1 MRKSVY
7 LIICCCLLCLG
18 CQEELET
25 TSNGSLNIFLTDEV
39 ATTRTLPDALS
50 DELIQQFDISLLR
63 DRKGAIITEYSGFL
77 KDFGDNRILKVG
89 TYRATASYGEDVI
102 LALDAPYYYGE
113 VEDVSIKKNKATSIT
128 IACKVANSLATFE
141 IVNPAIFEKYLKDY
155 YVEIKVGEESVRWQ
169 AGDTTHPY
177 FKSGSSVQL
186 VLKGTSTTTG
196 EECSYTLSPID
207 EVVAGMKYKYKLKI
221 SPSNVGLEVET
232 EQQQEP
238 VTINETVPVSW
249 LPAPKVSSDN
259 FDEEHILRYTE
270 TADAAQAVITFS
282 AFRPVQEV
290 EFTLNFVDEHLKH
303 LNKTYVLS
311 ELSVEDRQM
320 LEAAGIVLPDL
331 STGITIGNLDFT
343 GVTSGLLTH
352 NGGQDVDNTI
362 AIKVKANDRL
372 SEETVYTIRTVKP
385 EFIVEVRKGNV
396 WTKEFSIEEA
406 SIIGNANRETILN
419 NIKYQYSEDGGVNW
433 IDFPERIK
441 MFNSYPLNREYKVR
455 GVYKDISSEIVDVVL
470 EIPEQLPNSEM
481 EEWNYESLIK
491 DKSMMYFPYI
501 GENSFWNT
509 NNSFTTRYRNNTL
522 GKPYNCFPA
531 VSYTKDAHKGE
542 KAAELRNTAA
552 GRGNTSFIGHTEL
565 SMNKVPGELFI
576 GDISVT
582 TGGNDASPSGD
593 HYTIVKGKEFSSR
606 PTALYFWY
614 KYIPYNS
621 DAWEA
626 SIALYDDDRN
636 LIIENTITYSDIQN
650 AFAPCKISLNYQKG
664 VYYEACKYIYVSFK
678 STITSGDSLPYE
690 KKNVSLWVDDEEKTY
705 KDTYVGSTLIIDDIS
720 LIYDR

>member
-63 DRKGAIITEYSGFL
+63 DRKGAIITEYSGLL
-77 KDFGDNRILKVG
+77 KDFGNNRILKVG

-128 IACKVANSLATFE
+128 ITCKVANSLATFE

-155 YVEIKVGEESVRWQ
+155 YVEIKVGEGSVRWQ
-169 AGDTTHPY
+169 PGDTTHPY

-186 VLKGTSTTTG
+186 ALKGTSTTTG
-196 EECSYTLSPID
+196 EACSYTLNPID

-221 SPSNVGLEVET
+221 SPSNVGLDVET

-238 VTINETVPVSW
+238 VTINETVPESW
-249 LPAPKVSSDN
+249 LPAPKISSSD
-259 FDEEHILRYTE
+259 FDEEHVLRYTE
-270 TADAAQAVITFS
+270 TADATPAVIDFS
-282 AFRPVQEV
+282 ALRPVQEV

-311 ELSVEDRQM
+311 GLSVEDKQM

-331 STGITIGNLDFT
+331 STGITIGSLDFT

-385 EFIVEVRKGNV
+385 IIKVGYYPGNL
-396 WTKEFSIEEA
+396 WTKEFTINPLTADSVKT
-406 SIIGNANRETILN
+406 GNFDKLTDIVYEFSTDGNSWENMPGDLQKTNLN
-419 NIKYQYSEDGGVNW
+419 PGT
-433 IDFPERIK
+433 
-441 MFNSYPLNREYKVR
+441 SYYVR
-455 GVYKDISSEIVDVVL
+455 A
-470 EIPEQLPNSEM
+470 
-481 EEWNYESLIK
+481 
-491 DKSMMYFPYI
+491 
-501 GENSFWNT
+501 
-509 NNSFTTRYRNNTL
+509 RYR
-522 GKPYNCFPA
+522 
-531 VSYTKDAHKGE
+531 GE
-542 KAAELRNTAA
+542 
-552 GRGNTSFIGHTEL
+552 
-565 SMNKVPGELFI
+565 VPGETMEIKTYPQIELENGGLENPQI
-576 GDISVT
+576 LDGDDGNVT
-582 TGGNDASPSGD
+582 RGTVYGWDGWSTLNRVSTPSGVTAYSFNSRSGCRPTDDGHTGKAVRVITLGYVMGGFAKPKSAMHSELYLGVSADDNGGNKVYGID
-593 HYTIVKGKEFSSR
+593 FNSR
-606 PTALYFWY
+606 PTALEFWY
-614 KYIPYNS
+614 K
-621 DAWEA
+621 
-626 SIALYDDDRN
+626 
-636 LIIENTITYSDIQN
+636 
-650 AFAPCKISLNYQKG
+650 CISNMNN
-664 VYYEACKYIYVSFK
+664 
-678 STITSGDSLPYE
+678 D
-690 KKNVSLWVDDEEKTY
+690 VSLVKIQLLHDDVVLGENSFTTGEVKEYQYKKLEINYFTDVDKLELKPNKLLVLVKSGT
-705 KDTYVGSTLIIDDIS
+705 KDPLSVSDLKGFIGKWDTVDRTADATFRGNELFVDDIS